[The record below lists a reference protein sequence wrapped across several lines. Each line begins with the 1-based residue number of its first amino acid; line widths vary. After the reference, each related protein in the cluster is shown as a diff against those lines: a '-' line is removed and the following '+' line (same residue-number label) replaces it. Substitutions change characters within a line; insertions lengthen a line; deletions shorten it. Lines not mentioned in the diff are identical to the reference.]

1 MKTSISARRYR
12 NARYAPESLERKLSP
27 STVMPTSPVAPP
39 AMIFAMPAST
49 PLPPVDYTVS
59 IPPPTYT
66 TLPPVAATM
75 PPPPISPTMPGNDT
89 PPIVM
94 PPLSPA
100 GPILPA
106 LV

>member
-1 MKTSISARRYR
+1 MRRYR

-27 STVMPTSPVAPP
+27 STVMPPSPVAPAAIVTAP
-39 AMIFAMPAST
+39 PTSPTFPPVSYST
-49 PLPPVDYTVS
+49 SAIPLPTS
-59 IPPPTYT
+59 E
-66 TLPPVAATM
+66 TLPSVAATM
-75 PPPPISPTMPGNDT
+75 PPPPISPTMPGNDI

-106 LV
+106 